1 MIQLAGDNGLYEE
14 QKNESIC
21 NVHCALWSD
30 IPNQERSSSEAST
43 TGRAE
48 LRKSQEETPASFSC
62 NSCSLTSK
70 NCFSKYVWKILCA
83 SLQDGRDGDSG
94 QASHGALHHDPQ
106 VHGQDRMQL
115 ANQRTHLGC
124 RFNGAVLET
133 IWSQQILEGVTSSHC
148 HWKWMTSN
156 KGELKNVEVTISS
169 IWQKLFKRKP
179 PLWTGIVDEVQ
190 RWFLVLSGSGF
201 GHLSVSL
208 SVLSFQA

>member
-1 MIQLAGDNGLYEE
+1 MGFMGSK
-14 QKNESIC
+14 KNQSIR

-48 LRKSQEETPASFSC
+48 LRKSQEETSASFSC

-70 NCFSKYVWKILCA
+70 NCFSFPSMKICMRGIVCLTSGWQVW
-83 SLQDGRDGDSG
+83 Q
-94 QASHGALHHDPQ
+94 
-106 VHGQDRMQL
+106 QL
-115 ANQRTHLGC
+115 TSQSRCPPPWCPGTRTGPNAAREPKNPSWLEI
-124 RFNGAVLET
+124 NGAALKT